1 MRSILLYAAVAVA
14 AVVVSSGCRSTRET
28 AVTHD
33 RSTDTVT
40 MVRKIATVTDTLAEV
55 AYIRVDSIH
64 VSPDSAVA
72 IYGVSVSA
80 RTVRRSSARSSDSAT
95 TMKHTRELAVTESRE
110 AEPPAVGRSVR
121 RMIFEWVLVAVVVIV
136 VMVVVRGIKNGRR

>member
-40 MVRKIATVTDTLAEV
+40 MVRKIATVTDTLA
-55 AYIRVDSIH
+55 
-64 VSPDSAVA
+64 
-72 IYGVSVSA
+72 
-80 RTVRRSSARSSDSAT
+80 
-95 TMKHTRELAVTESRE
+95 
-110 AEPPAVGRSVR
+110 
-121 RMIFEWVLVAVVVIV
+121 
-136 VMVVVRGIKNGRR
+136 